1 MLSKPNKTLGV
12 LGGMGPA
19 AAAEFLRLLAE
30 GAPAASDAEHPR
42 TILLSDPDV
51 PDRSDGIMG
60 LGPDPLPAIRK
71 DLLQLVEWGAEVLA
85 VPCNTAHFFIDR
97 FREELSVP
105 LVHIVEATVNAARRA
120 SPEGAWLVATSG
132 TQKSLIY
139 PACAEKA
146 GYLFLRPSRE
156 QQECVQQSLRAVK
169 AGDMGRAAEL
179 LKEVVE
185 ALWREKDLPITT
197 ACTELPLAYAA
208 AGLPSDRQVS
218 SLQAL
223 ADACLDLLYERGDGA
238 AGWGVGAFMP
248 R

>member
-1 MLSKPNKTLGV
+1 MLTKPNRTLGV

-30 GAPAASDAEHPR
+30 LSPAKTDAEHPR
-42 TILLSDPDV
+42 MILLSDPGI

-60 LGPDPLPAIRK
+60 QGPDPLPAIKK
-71 DLLQLVEWGAEVLA
+71 DLLQLAEWGADVLA

-97 FREELSVP
+97 FRDEIPVP
-105 LVHIVEATVNAARRA
+105 LVHIVEATVEAARRR

-139 PACAEKA
+139 PSCAERV
-146 GYLFLRPSRE
+146 GYRFLRPSNE
-156 QQECVQQSLRAVK
+156 QQERVQESLRAVK
-169 AGDMGRAAEL
+169 SGEMAHAGEL
-179 LKEVVE
+179 LRGVAEE
-185 ALWREKDLPITT
+185 LWRESGLPIAT

-208 AGLPSDRQVS
+208 AGLPAERQVS

-223 ADACLDLLYERGDGA
+223 ADACLDLLYERGGERA
-238 AGWGVGAFMP
+238 P
-248 R
+248 QP